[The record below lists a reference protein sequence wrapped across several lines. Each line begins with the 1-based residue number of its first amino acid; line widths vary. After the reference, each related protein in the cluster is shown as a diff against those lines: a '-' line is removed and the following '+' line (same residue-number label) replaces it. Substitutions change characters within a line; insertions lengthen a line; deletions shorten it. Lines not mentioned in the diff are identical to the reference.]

1 MGASTLIPREL
12 RSIPP
17 TAICGIL
24 IIAVYVSIAVFAPSL
39 APFGE
44 NEIIGPEYQL
54 WSVHHPLGTDSLGRD
69 TLSRLL
75 FAARNTLGIAFLATF
90 LAFSLGT
97 VAGLLAAAK
106 GGLLDQLLS
115 RLVDILMAI
124 PSLIFALLL
133 LTVLGT
139 SLTSLIL
146 VIGVIDS
153 TRVFR
158 LARAVAG
165 GIVLMDYVEAARI
178 RGEGLWWVIRR
189 EILPNAAPLLI
200 AEFGLRFCFVFLTIA
215 ALSFLGLGIQPPLA
229 DWGSMVRD
237 TATLITFGDITPLV
251 PATAIALLTISV
263 NCVVDWML
271 YKATGSSDRHR

>member
-1 MGASTLIPREL
+1 LGAPTFVPSGL
-12 RSIPP
+12 RAIPP
-17 TAICGIL
+17 TAIFGIL
-24 IIAVYVSIAVFAPSL
+24 VIAFYVSIAVFAPSL
-39 APFGE
+39 APFGQS
-44 NEIIGPEYQL
+44 EIVGPEYQL
-54 WSVHHPLGTDSLGRD
+54 WSVQHPLGTDSLGRD
-69 TLSRLL
+69 TLSRLIY
-75 FAARNTLGIAFLATF
+75 AARNTLGIAFLATF
-90 LAFSLGT
+90 LAVSLGT
-97 VAGLLAAAK
+97 VAGLLAATS
-106 GGLLDQLLS
+106 GVLVDQLLS

-133 LTVLGT
+133 LTVFGT
-139 SLTSLIL
+139 SVTSLIL

-158 LARAVAG
+158 LARAVSC
-165 GIVLMDYVEAARI
+165 GIVVMDYVEAARI

-189 EILPNAAPLLI
+189 EILPNAAPPLV

-237 TATLITFGDITPLV
+237 TATLIAFGDITPLV

-263 NCVVDWML
+263 NFVVDWML
-271 YKATGSSDRHR
+271 YKASGLKDRH

>member
-1 MGASTLIPREL
+1 MGAPTFVPSGL
-12 RSIPP
+12 RAIPP
-17 TAICGIL
+17 TAIFGIL
-24 IIAVYVSIAVFAPSL
+24 VIAFYVSIAVFAPSL
-39 APFGE
+39 APFGQS
-44 NEIIGPEYQL
+44 EIVGPEYQL
-54 WSVHHPLGTDSLGRD
+54 WSVQHPLGTDSLGRD
-69 TLSRLL
+69 TLSRLIY
-75 FAARNTLGIAFLATF
+75 AARNTLGIAFLATF
-90 LAFSLGT
+90 LAVSLGT
-97 VAGLLAAAK
+97 VAGLLAATS
-106 GGLLDQLLS
+106 GVLVDQLLS

-133 LTVLGT
+133 LTVFGT
-139 SLTSLIL
+139 SVTSLIL

-158 LARAVAG
+158 LARAVSC
-165 GIVLMDYVEAARI
+165 GIVVMDYVEAARI

-189 EILPNAAPLLI
+189 EILPNAAPPLV

-237 TATLITFGDITPLV
+237 TATLIAFGDITPLV

-263 NCVVDWML
+263 NFVVDWML
-271 YKATGSSDRHR
+271 YKASGLKDRH

>member
-1 MGASTLIPREL
+1 MGASTFVTSGL
-12 RSIPP
+12 RAIPP
-17 TAICGIL
+17 TAIFGIL
-24 IIAVYVSIAVFAPSL
+24 VVASYISIAVFAPSL

-44 NEIIGPEYQL
+44 SEIVGPEYQL
-54 WSVHHPLGTDSLGRD
+54 WSVQHPLGTDSLGRD
-69 TLSRLL
+69 TLSRLIY
-75 FAARNTLGIAFLATF
+75 AARNTLGIAFLATV

-97 VAGLLAAAK
+97 ITGLLAATS
-106 GGLLDQLLS
+106 GGLVDQLLS

-139 SLTSLIL
+139 SVTSLIL

-158 LARAVAG
+158 LARAVARE
-165 GIVLMDYVEAARI
+165 IVVMDYVEAARI

-189 EILPNAAPLLI
+189 EILPNAAPPLV

-215 ALSFLGLGIQPPLA
+215 ALSFLGLGIQAPLA

-237 TATLITFGDITPLV
+237 TATLIAFGDITPLV
-251 PATAIALLTISV
+251 PAMAIALLTISV
-263 NCVVDWML
+263 NFVVDWML
-271 YKATGSSDRHR
+271 YKASGLKERH